1 MAESPPDDP
10 KLVALRTHGSLHPRP
25 DAVSAELFAESE
37 FFDARDLVQVK
48 YEMIRRVYKDGS
60 SVTEAAGA
68 FGLSRPSYY
77 AAEAAFQAGG
87 LPGLVPLK
95 RGPRHPHKLTAEVL
109 DFLRRAR
116 QEDPALPPREL
127 AARVWE
133 RFGIS
138 VHPRTVERGLQ
149 RTGEKP

>member
-1 MAESPPDDP
+1 MADAPPGDP
-10 KLVALRTHGSLHPRP
+10 KVVALRKQGSLHPHP
-25 DAVSAELFAESE
+25 DAVTAELFAESD

-48 YEMIRRVYKDGS
+48 YEMIRRVHQDGS

-77 AAEAAFQAGG
+77 AAEAAFRTGG

-95 RGPRHPHKLTAEVL
+95 RGPRHPHKLTAEVM
-109 DFLRRAR
+109 DFLRAAR
-116 QEDPALPPREL
+116 QEEAVPSPREL
-127 AARVWE
+127 AERVRE

-138 VHPRTVERGLQ
+138 VHPRTVERGLH